1 MHMYHH
7 ADDAGDGTFCL
18 TRFPKKTREQ
28 LQVPKCGEAQ
38 AGWGIHYVEG
48 LNWQKV
54 YAARMVVCLLSLVFG
69 LAWSILRNDVQGG
82 FGVSAYMLGFLACT
96 VGLLQATEQ

>member
-7 ADDAGDGTFCL
+7 PDDAGDGTFCL

-54 YAARMVVCLLSLVFG
+54 YAAGMVVCLLSLVFG

-82 FGVSAYMLGFLACT
+82 FGVSAYMLAFLACT
-96 VGLLQATEQ
+96 VGLLQGTEQ